1 MLLYIVTIAYVQRS
15 VDVRLQTY
23 FWLLSL
29 KTGPAQPGRG
39 T

>member
-23 FWLLSL
+23 FW